1 MANKKWKK
9 AKKTII
15 TETQKKTKNEQ
26 NEPHQKPG
34 MKSGTAE
41 GWAVP
46 TPFAIFAALR
56 KGKGSATYSF
66 NLCF

>member
-1 MANKKWKK
+1 LFCVLNTLRNSK

-41 GWAVP
+41 G
-46 TPFAIFAALR
+46 
-56 KGKGSATYSF
+56 
-66 NLCF
+66 